1 MAYQQMASLYDH
13 LMINAPYDAWV
24 SFTEEMIQQA
34 GKEAVRI
41 ADLGCGTGEIA
52 ARLASRGYQVT
63 GVDYSTDM
71 LAYAAHKATEK
82 NLPIQWLHQD
92 LTKLSGISGYD
103 VAISYC
109 DVINY
114 ITEPV
119 DLQKTFNNIANC
131 LKEGGLF
138 IFDVHS
144 LYQVEQNY
152 ANETFAEVTDE
163 ASYIWFCSPGDDP
176 GEMFHD
182 LTFFALDGE
191 TYKRFDEYHHQKTY
205 SIPFYKK
212 MLKESGFEN
221 IKLFADF
228 SIKINDIDEKSE
240 RIFFLAEKRSG

>member
-1 MAYQQMASLYDH
+1 MAYQQMASLYDQ
-13 LMINAPYDAWV
+13 LMVNAPYDEWV
-24 SFTEEMIQQA
+24 SFTEEMLRQT
-34 GKEAVRI
+34 GKEAERI

-52 ARLASRGYQVT
+52 TRLAERGYQIT

-71 LAYAAHKATEK
+71 LTYAAHKAAER
-82 NLPIQWLHQD
+82 NLSIQWLHQD
-92 LTKLSGISGYD
+92 LTKLTGLSEYD

-109 DVINY
+109 DVMNY
-114 ITEPV
+114 IIEPT
-119 DLQKTFNNIANC
+119 DLQKSFHNIANC

-152 ANETFAEVTDE
+152 VNQTFSEVTDE
-163 ASYIWFCSPGDDP
+163 ASYIWFCSAGDEP

-182 LTFFALDGE
+182 LTFFALEGE
-191 TYKRFDEYHHQKTY
+191 MYKRFDEYHHQRTY
-205 SIPFYKK
+205 PISFYKK

-228 SIKINDIDEKSE
+228 SVKTNDIDEKSE